1 MSEMWNNA
9 VNEMIQAINSD
20 NKIRNFFINY
30 EPEQNTGYIWSQNN
44 NYLNYARFLDNK
56 TSSTGHSGASF
67 AYCLREAVDIIKNN
81 IIVANNIYDLD
92 DLNNSN
98 ENIIILDP
106 IE

>member
-44 NYLNYARFLDNK
+44 NYLNYARILDNR

-67 AYCLREAVDIIKNN
+67 VCCLREAVDIIKNN
-81 IIVANNIYDLD
+81 IIVANNIDVSD
-92 DLNNSN
+92 DSNSN

>member
-1 MSEMWNNA
+1 MSDMWNNA

-20 NKIRNFFINY
+20 INIKNFFINF
-30 EPEQNTGYIWSQNN
+30 EPNRDTGYVWSQNN
-44 NYLNYARFLDNK
+44 NYLHYARILDNK

-67 AYCLREAVDIIKNN
+67 ACCLREAVNIIKNN
-81 IIVANNIYDLD
+81 NIIIAENIDDLD
-92 DLNNSN
+92 